1 MYRERKIIVSK
12 VLTYSYNEP
21 KQERSKARFNEVLKT
36 AEFILMNKGAYNLT
50 VQDISRLSGMKRPS
64 IYKFFPSNESILEAL
79 SIQQARSLQN
89 LIHNNLKNSS
99 KESLLESIKVIID
112 VYTIYV
118 NNNHPISSLVFN
130 EIAKYYLFENILKE
144 LGDAH
149 TGNDNKTRFVLSIIN
164 SCLGDFY
171 YSEGAISPKCV
182 SETKKACLLYLSS

>member
-1 MYRERKIIVSK
+1 MKTTTEPELL
-12 VLTYSYNEP
+12 VLS
-21 KQERSKARFNEVLKT
+21 VVV
-36 AEFILMNKGAYNLT
+36 AEQ
-50 VQDISRLSGMKRPS
+50 V
-64 IYKFFPSNESILEAL
+64 PSNESILEAL

-144 LGDAH
+144 LGDVY
-149 TGNDNKTRFVLSIIN
+149 TGNENKTRDQSNN
-164 SCLGDFY
+164 SL
-171 YSEGAISPKCV
+171 YS
-182 SETKKACLLYLSS
+182 T

>member
-89 LIHNNLKNSS
+89 LIHNNLKNSR
-99 KESLLESIKVIID
+99 KESLLESIKVFID
-112 VYTIYV
+112 VYT
-118 NNNHPISSLVFN
+118 F
-130 EIAKYYLFENILKE
+130 
-144 LGDAH
+144 
-149 TGNDNKTRFVLSIIN
+149 
-164 SCLGDFY
+164 
-171 YSEGAISPKCV
+171 
-182 SETKKACLLYLSS
+182 

>member
-89 LIHNNLKNSS
+89 LIHNNLNNSS

-144 LGDAH
+144 LG
-149 TGNDNKTRFVLSIIN
+149 LSLIHI
-164 SCLGDFY
+164 
-171 YSEGAISPKCV
+171 
-182 SETKKACLLYLSS
+182 

>member
-79 SIQQARSLQN
+79 SIQQARSLHT

-130 EIAKYYLFENILKE
+130 EIAKYYI
-144 LGDAH
+144 
-149 TGNDNKTRFVLSIIN
+149 
-164 SCLGDFY
+164 
-171 YSEGAISPKCV
+171 
-182 SETKKACLLYLSS
+182 